1 MEVAVPARPGSLDRA
16 LRPFADVRA
25 GEALTAVLFSTS
37 LFVGLFAYYVL
48 KTVREPLVLA
58 TGGAELRSYATG
70 VQALVLAGAV
80 PLYGR
85 LAARLDRRTLV
96 LGTSLFFL
104 GCLELFSIAAWLEVP
119 YVGFAFFVWLG
130 VYVLTSVAQ
139 LWSLANDVYAE
150 ARGTRLFPLVALG
163 APLGS
168 ALGAYAAAHLFA
180 GRGAEGIQ
188 SLLQLAA
195 GLLLGQLAIL
205 WLLLRRPEAEE
216 RAAPPMR
223 ASSGFSVV
231 LASPALR
238 TLALLVVVLNLVN
251 TTGEYLLARAIV
263 GEADAA
269 LATALASGASI
280 VDEAAFR
287 ADFIRTTYGEF
298 YVAVNVASVLL
309 QAFVASRVVALAG
322 VRGTLMV
329 LPIVAL
335 GTYALAAVGVGF
347 VALRAIKAVENA
359 TDYSVQNTAKAL
371 VWLPHG
377 REAKYAGKQV
387 IDGFFVRV
395 GDVLSALAVFGAVEL
410 SGLHGGALAA
420 ANVALAAVAIGL
432 AWRAGRPKTNA
443 EGDAASPA
451 SAAAA

>member
-1 MEVAVPARPGSLDRA
+1 MQAVTARPGTLDRA
-16 LRPFADVRA
+16 MRPFADVRA
-25 GEALTAVLFSTS
+25 GEALTAVLFSAS

-70 VQALVLAGAV
+70 VQALVLLGLV

-85 LAARLDRRTLV
+85 LAARVERRTLI

-104 GCLELFSIAAWLEVP
+104 ACLELFSIAAWLEVP

-130 VYVLTSVAQ
+130 VYVLTSIAQ
-139 LWSLANDVYAE
+139 LWSLANDVYVE

-180 GRGAEGIQ
+180 GGGSTGIQ

-195 GLLLGQLAIL
+195 GLLLVQLALL
-205 WLLLRRPEAEE
+205 WLLLRRPEASD
-216 RAAPPMR
+216 RATPPL
-223 ASSGFSVV
+223 AAANGISIV
-231 LASPALR
+231 LASPGLR

-269 LATALASGASI
+269 LATALASGVEIAS
-280 VDEAAFR
+280 EAAFR
-287 ADFIRTTYGEF
+287 ADFIRTTYGDF
-298 YVAVNVASVLL
+298 YVAVNVGSVLL
-309 QAFVASRVVALAG
+309 QAFVASRVVGLAG
-322 VRGTLMV
+322 VRGTLLV

-335 GTYALAAVGVGF
+335 GTYALAAAGVGF
-347 VALRAIKAVENA
+347 LALRAIKAVENA

-387 IDGFFVRV
+387 VDGLFVRV
-395 GDVLSALAVFGAVEL
+395 GDVLAALAVFGAVEL
-410 SGLHGGALAA
+410 CGLTGSALAI
-420 ANVALAAVAIGL
+420 ANVVLAAFAIGL
-432 AWRAGRPKTNA
+432 AWRAGRARTVA
-443 EGDAASPA
+443 VAR
-451 SAAAA
+451 

>member
-1 MEVAVPARPGSLDRA
+1 MEAVTARPGSLDRA
-16 LRPFADVRA
+16 MRPFADVRA
-25 GEALTAVLFSTS
+25 GEALTAVLFSAS

-70 VQALVLAGAV
+70 VQAFVLLGLV

-85 LAARLDRRTLV
+85 LAARVERRTLI

-104 GCLELFSIAAWLEVP
+104 ACLELFSVAAWLEVP

-130 VYVLTSVAQ
+130 VYVLTSIAQ
-139 LWSLANDVYAE
+139 LWSLANDVYVE

-168 ALGAYAAAHLFA
+168 AVGAYAAAHLFA
-180 GRGAEGIQ
+180 GGGSAGIQ

-195 GLLLGQLAIL
+195 GLLLAQLALL
-205 WLLLRRPEAEE
+205 WLLLRRPEASE
-216 RAAPPMR
+216 RTTSTLAP
-223 ASSGFSVV
+223 ANGLSIV

-269 LATALASGASI
+269 LATALASGATVAS
-280 VDEAAFR
+280 ETAFR
-287 ADFIRTTYGEF
+287 ADFIRATYGDF
-298 YVAVNVASVLL
+298 YVAVNVGSVLL
-309 QAFVASRVVALAG
+309 QAFVASRVVGLAG

-329 LPIVAL
+329 LPVVAL
-335 GTYALAAVGVGF
+335 GTYALAAAGVGF
-347 VALRAIKAVENA
+347 ALLRAIKAVENA

-387 IDGFFVRV
+387 VDGFFVRI
-395 GDVLSALAVFGAVEL
+395 GDVLAALAVFGAVEL
-410 SGLHGGALAA
+410 CGLTGSALAG
-420 ANVALAAVAIGL
+420 ANVALAAIAIGL
-432 AWRAGRPKTNA
+432 AWRAGRARPCPT
-443 EGDAASPA
+443 PA
-451 SAAAA
+451 S